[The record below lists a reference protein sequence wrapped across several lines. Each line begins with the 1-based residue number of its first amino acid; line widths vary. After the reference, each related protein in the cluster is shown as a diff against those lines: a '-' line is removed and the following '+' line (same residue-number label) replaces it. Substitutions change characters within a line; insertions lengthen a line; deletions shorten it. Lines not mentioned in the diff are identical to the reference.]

1 MSASYSSSSSYFYSS
16 SSSTDDGTTATGQ
29 RYATV
34 SQTEP
39 DGTTTVRTYRQDLG
53 EPAIVDE
60 ERYDQSG
67 QLLTAGNSSAGG
79 TRRITD
85 LDEEEGGEAYD

>member
-1 MSASYSSSSSYFYSS
+1 MSESYSSSSSYFYSS

-29 RYATV
+29 RYATY

-60 ERYDQSG
+60 KHYDQTG
-67 QLLTAGNSSAGG
+67 RQLTAGNSSAGG
-79 TRRITD
+79 VRRITD
-85 LDEEEGGEAYD
+85 LDEEGGESYD

>member
-1 MSASYSSSSSYFYSS
+1 MSQSYSSSSSYFYSS

-39 DGTTTVRTYRQDLG
+39 DGTTTVRTIRQDLG
-53 EPAIVDE
+53 EPAVVDE
-60 ERYDQSG
+60 KRFDQTG
-67 QLLTAGNSSAGG
+67 RLLTAGNSSAGG
-79 TRRITD
+79 VRRITE
-85 LDEEEGGEAYD
+85 LDDEGGESYD

>member
-1 MSASYSSSSSYFYSS
+1 MSESYSSSSSYFYSS
-16 SSSTDDGTTATGQ
+16 SSSVDDGTTATGQ
-29 RYATV
+29 RYATY

-60 ERYDQSG
+60 KRYDQTG
-67 QLLTAGNSSAGG
+67 RQLTASDSSAGG
-79 TRRITD
+79 VRRITD
-85 LDEEEGGEAYD
+85 LDEEGGESYD